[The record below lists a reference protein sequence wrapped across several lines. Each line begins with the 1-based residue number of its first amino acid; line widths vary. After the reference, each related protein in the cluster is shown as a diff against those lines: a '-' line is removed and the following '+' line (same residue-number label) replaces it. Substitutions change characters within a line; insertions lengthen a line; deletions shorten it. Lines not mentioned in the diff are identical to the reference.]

1 MTKRI
6 VLMVSLTLVTTPL
19 GLGSHHLPGAI
30 RFLRLASC
38 GTISSEVKDGR

>member
-19 GLGSHHLPGAI
+19 GGASVIYLAPSVSPGWRPAAQYPP
-30 RFLRLASC
+30 R
-38 GTISSEVKDGR
+38 